1 MSLWVVMEEFVLKKG
16 DQTRAAILETG
27 RALFGERGY
36 AAVTMKD
43 FCDRL
48 GLSRGGLYRHFA
60 STKEIF
66 VAMLD
71 LDKESA
77 AVKLDQAMAAGV
89 PPRQIFDYFI
99 RQQRQEIQLGGGR
112 LSIAVYEFCI
122 ANPDQ
127 KPYLDRR
134 FATAVQ
140 MLEKLIRYGQEQQVF
155 MNANAAEAAA
165 HIIVFLEGLRLSSAV
180 ITFTGSMMDDQLEYL
195 YDLVGIAENDTQQ

>member
-1 MSLWVVMEEFVLKKG
+1 MEEYVLKKG

-27 RALFGERGY
+27 RALFSERGY

-71 LDKESA
+71 LDKESS
-77 AVKLDQAMAAGV
+77 AVKLDQAMAAGI

-112 LSIAVYEFCI
+112 LSVAVYEFCI

-155 MNANAAEAAA
+155 MTANAEEAAA

-180 ITFTGSMMDDQLEYL
+180 ITFTSPMMDDQLGYL
-195 YDLVGIAENDTQQ
+195 YDLVGIAENDMQQ